1 MKKILIVFTGGT
13 ISMTSFGESSK
24 SDILDNHDELI
35 KIIAPKFPNAQFEG
49 YVYSMVPSPSLTP
62 NDMLK
67 IGALIDSKLK
77 NENFEGVVI
86 THGTDTLEET
96 AYFLDLYLNTKKPV
110 VLTGSLRNF
119 DELGYDGHS
128 NLLSA
133 LLVCL
138 SDNSKGRG
146 VLVCLNDEI
155 NSAIEVT
162 KTHTFALD
170 TFKSLEFGPIGLVD
184 ENNVIYYRESTFKKD
199 HLKPKTLNKRVEI
212 LKLSSG
218 SNPKIIDYY
227 LENVDGLI
235 LEGFGRGNI
244 SDTFIPGI
252 KKLIE
257 KGITVIITSRCPM
270 GRIRDTYSYV
280 GGGHYLKRL
289 GVLGG
294 GSLPP
299 HKARL
304 KLMLILSSGLN
315 PMDYFTYDY

>member
-24 SDILDNHDELI
+24 TDISDNHDELI
-35 KIIAPKFPNAQFEG
+35 KIIEPKFSNAKFEG

-67 IGALIDSKLK
+67 IGLLIDSKLK
-77 NENFEGVVI
+77 NENFDGVVI

-119 DELGYDGHS
+119 DELGYDGYS

-133 LLVCL
+133 LLVSL

-184 ENNVIYYRESTFKKD
+184 ENNVIYYRESTYQKD
-199 HLKPKTLNKRVEI
+199 YIKPKILNKRVEI

-218 SNPKIIDYY
+218 SDSKIIDYY

-235 LEGFGRGNI
+235 LEGFGRGNV
-244 SDTFIPGI
+244 SDKFIPGI

-294 GSLPP
+294 GSLPS

-304 KLMLILSSGLN
+304 KLLMILSSGLD
-315 PMDYFTYDY
+315 PKTYFTYEY

>member
-24 SDILDNHDELI
+24 SDISDNHDELI
-35 KIIAPKFPNAQFEG
+35 KIIEPKFSNAKFEG

-67 IGALIDSKLK
+67 IGLLIDSKLK
-77 NENFEGVVI
+77 NENIDGVVI

-119 DELGYDGHS
+119 DELGYDGYS

-133 LLVCL
+133 LLVSL

-184 ENNVIYYRESTFKKD
+184 ENNVIYYRESTYQKD
-199 HLKPKTLNKRVEI
+199 YIKPKILNKRVEI

-218 SNPKIIDYY
+218 SDPKIIDYY

-235 LEGFGRGNI
+235 LEGFGRGNV
-244 SDTFIPGI
+244 SDKFIPGI

-294 GSLPP
+294 GSLPS

-304 KLMLILSSGLN
+304 KLLMILSSGLN
-315 PMDYFTYDY
+315 PKTYFTYEY